1 VKTKN
6 KNRKKVIIKEEK
18 MSLPVTMPDISKFYR
33 EERDY
38 RNAQHVQQKAAY
50 RQALEK
56 QMKDGAE
63 KREREEEY
71 RKKYEIQMLQNYPP
85 FGRRTDFSVNYE
97 TVSNA
102 SNNVAS
108 MKDFDGQIGF
118 SNNEKVPK
126 RYSSF
131 EDNKKQSP
139 NEPTRANNES
149 RLSRDDNRFSTF
161 GTTTGQDPYYPFG
174 KPGNGAPILDSTGHK
189 QTRIAGNLWFHIN
202 GKTPEEINEV
212 RKERIN
218 EIQTRN
224 PLKSVTK
231 PEPSTTSTTASMN
244 DDKWIIERKK
254 AFLDQL
260 DTMNTDKYK
269 QDYRLKKPAD
279 EYASLRSNA
288 NWFNNT
294 FGRPGNGAPLHDPKR
309 HNLEE
314 VLESPRGFGGGS
326 GNEVFQPKKLAEMNT
341 NVLYPKVKPTVS
353 SSHRNHFDYVPQ
365 GGKNNIFNM

>member
-1 VKTKN
+1 
-6 KNRKKVIIKEEK
+6 

-33 EERDY
+33 EERDH
-38 RNAQHVQQKAAY
+38 RKDFEVRQKEAY
-50 RQALEK
+50 RQALQK
-56 QMKDGAE
+56 QMKDDSD

-85 FGRRTDFSVNYE
+85 FGRRTDFSLNYE

-102 SNNVAS
+102 SNNVAT
-108 MKDFDGQIGF
+108 MKDFDGQIAI

-126 RYSSF
+126 RYTSF
-131 EDNKKQSP
+131 EDNNNNIKHSP
-139 NEPTRANNES
+139 PEPIRVNNES
-149 RLSRDDNRFSTF
+149 RLSRDNDNRFSTF

-189 QTRIAGNLWFHIN
+189 QTRIAGNLWFNIN

-212 RKERIN
+212 RKERLSDY
-218 EIQTRN
+218 QTRN
-224 PLKSVTK
+224 TLKTVTK
-231 PEPSTTSTTASMN
+231 TEPAITSMN

-254 AFLDQL
+254 AFLEQL
-260 DTMNTDKYK
+260 DTVNSDKYK
-269 QDYRLKKPAD
+269 QDHRLKRPAD

-314 VLESPRGFGGGS
+314 ALESPRGYGS
-326 GNEVFQPKKLAEMNT
+326 GNDLFQPKKLAEMNT

-353 SSHRNHFDYVPQ
+353 SSHRNTYDYVPS
-365 GGKNNIFNM
+365 GGKSNIFSM